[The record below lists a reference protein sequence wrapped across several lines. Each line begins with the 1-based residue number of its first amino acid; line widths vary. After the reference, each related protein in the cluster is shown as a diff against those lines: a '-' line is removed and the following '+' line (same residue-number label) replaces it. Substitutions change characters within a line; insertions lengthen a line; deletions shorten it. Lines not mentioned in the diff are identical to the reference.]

1 MHTEAEQE
9 GRGQQDQRDVAI
21 PAEVAAHF
29 ILVKAQVFADFQV
42 LFDVPPGA
50 NGPHHD
56 GQRCVGRSPDQVVS
70 QLVRVIEATTKD
82 EPMATVGL
90 TSVDERQA
98 GPVKGGPAFWAP
110 AANGPMPLL
119 FWQRPGRDTGPLSQ
133 QKAGAG
139 LPTNYPRQ

>member
-29 ILVKAQVFADFQV
+29 ILVEAQVFADFQV

-56 GQRCVGRSPDQVVS
+56 GQRCVGRSPEQVVS

-98 GPVKGGPAFWAP
+98 GPVQTAPGLWGPAATGAVARRLWE
-110 AANGPMPLL
+110 
-119 FWQRPGRDTGPLSQ
+119 RPG
-133 QKAGAG
+133 
-139 LPTNYPRQ
+139 